1 MVLHSS
7 FFHFLACRIQQFCR
21 ILLKGREFMD
31 EYLVKTAKALEMARM
46 RSGLSQQKLAARM
59 GVNRGTIANWEQ
71 GLAAISLPM
80 AMRWFTC
87 CGVSAA
93 RYMDACIYPG
103 LLEHL
108 EDDLSN
114 MEKRQ
119 ILIDAMV
126 ECSSYEIDA
135 LLYIRYGD
143 HGSDHMGV
151 LTEVLANL
159 HTPLKDRVSVCRMV
173 SGNYEIA
180 QATGTDPDPNGT
192 APKMEILYQAQDA
205 GTEAAMKSNDSY
217 TVNPNNISG

>member
-1 MVLHSS
+1 
-7 FFHFLACRIQQFCR
+7 
-21 ILLKGREFMD
+21 MD
-31 EYLVKTAKALEMARM
+31 EYLVRTAKALEIARI
-46 RSGLSQQKLAARM
+46 RSGLSQQKLAAKM

-87 CGVSAA
+87 CGVSVA
-93 RYMDACIYPG
+93 RYMDACIHPG

-108 EDDLSN
+108 EDNPSDL
-114 MEKRQ
+114 EKRK
-119 ILIDAMV
+119 ILIDAMM

-143 HGSDHMGV
+143 HGSDHIGV
-151 LTEVLANL
+151 LTEILANL
-159 HTPLKDRVSVCRMV
+159 HTPLKDRVAVCRMV
-173 SGNYEIA
+173 SGSYEMA

>member
-1 MVLHSS
+1 
-7 FFHFLACRIQQFCR
+7 
-21 ILLKGREFMD
+21 
-31 EYLVKTAKALEMARM
+31 M
-46 RSGLSQQKLAARM
+46 RSGLSQQKLAAKM

-93 RYMDACIYPG
+93 RYMDACIHPG

-108 EDDLSN
+108 EDDLSDL
-114 MEKRQ
+114 EKRQ
-119 ILIDAMV
+119 ILIDAMM
-126 ECSSYEIDA
+126 ECSSYEIDV

-143 HGSDHMGV
+143 HGSDHIGV
-151 LTEVLANL
+151 LTEILANL
-159 HTPLKDRVSVCRMV
+159 HTPLKDRVAVCRMV
-173 SGNYEIA
+173 SGSYEMA

-205 GTEAAMKSNDSY
+205 GTDAAMKSNDSY
-217 TVNPNNISG
+217 TVNPNNITG

>member
-1 MVLHSS
+1 
-7 FFHFLACRIQQFCR
+7 
-21 ILLKGREFMD
+21 MD
-31 EYLVKTAKALEMARM
+31 EYLVRTAKALEMARM
-46 RSGLSQQKLAARM
+46 CSGLSQQKLAARM

-87 CGVSAA
+87 CGVSVA
-93 RYMDACIYPG
+93 RYMDACIHPG

-108 EDDLSN
+108 EDNLSD
-114 MEKRQ
+114 MEKRR
-119 ILIDAMV
+119 ILIDAMM

-143 HGSDHMGV
+143 HGSDHIGV
-151 LTEVLANL
+151 LTEILANL
-159 HTPLKDRVSVCRMV
+159 HTPLKDRVAVCRMV
-173 SGNYEIA
+173 SGSYEMA
-180 QATGTDPDPNGT
+180 QATGTDPDLNGT

-217 TVNPNNISG
+217 TVNPNNITG

>member
-1 MVLHSS
+1 
-7 FFHFLACRIQQFCR
+7 
-21 ILLKGREFMD
+21 MD
-31 EYLVKTAKALEMARM
+31 EYLVRTAKALEMARM
-46 RSGLSQQKLAARM
+46 CSGLSQQKLAARM

-87 CGVSAA
+87 CGVSVA
-93 RYMDACIYPG
+93 RYMDACIHPG

-108 EDDLSN
+108 EDDLSDTR
-114 MEKRQ
+114 KRQ
-119 ILIDAMV
+119 ILIDAIM

-143 HGSDHMGV
+143 HGSDHIGV
-151 LTEVLANL
+151 LTEILANL
-159 HTPLKDRVSVCRMV
+159 HTPLKDRVAVCRMV
-173 SGNYEIA
+173 SGSYEMA
-180 QATGTDPDPNGT
+180 QAIGTDPDPNGT
-192 APKMEILYQAQDA
+192 TPKMEILYQAQDA

>member
-1 MVLHSS
+1 
-7 FFHFLACRIQQFCR
+7 
-21 ILLKGREFMD
+21 MD
-31 EYLVKTAKALEMARM
+31 EYLARTAKALEIARM
-46 RSGLSQQKLAARM
+46 LSGLSQQKLAAKM
-59 GVNRGTIANWEQ
+59 GVNRGTVANWEQ

-87 CGVSAA
+87 CGVSVA
-93 RYMDACIYPG
+93 RYMDACIHPG

-108 EDDLSN
+108 EDDLSDL
-114 MEKRQ
+114 EKRKA
-119 ILIDAMV
+119 LIDAMM

-143 HGSDHMGV
+143 HGSDHIGV
-151 LTEVLANL
+151 LTEILANL

-173 SGNYEIA
+173 SCNYEIA
-180 QATGTDPDPNGT
+180 QATGTDPDPNRT

-217 TVNPNNISG
+217 TVNPNNITG

>member
-1 MVLHSS
+1 
-7 FFHFLACRIQQFCR
+7 
-21 ILLKGREFMD
+21 MD
-31 EYLVKTAKALEMARM
+31 EYLVRTAKALEIARM

-80 AMRWFTC
+80 VMRWFTC
-87 CGVSAA
+87 CGVSVA
-93 RYMDACIYPG
+93 RYMDACIHPG

-108 EDDLSN
+108 EDDLSDL
-114 MEKRQ
+114 EKRQ
-119 ILIDAMV
+119 ILIDAMM

-143 HGSDHMGV
+143 HGSDHIGV
-151 LTEVLANL
+151 LTEILANL
-159 HTPLKDRVSVCRMV
+159 HTPLKDRVAVCRMA
-173 SGNYEIA
+173 SGNYEMA
-180 QATGTDPDPNGT
+180 QATKTDPDPNGT

-217 TVNPNNISG
+217 TVNPNNITG

>member
-1 MVLHSS
+1 
-7 FFHFLACRIQQFCR
+7 
-21 ILLKGREFMD
+21 MD
-31 EYLVKTAKALEMARM
+31 EYLVRTAKALEIARM

-59 GVNRGTIANWEQ
+59 NVNRGTIATWEQ

-87 CGVSAA
+87 CGVSVA
-93 RYMDACIYPG
+93 RYMDACIHPG

-108 EDDLSN
+108 EDGLSDL
-114 MEKRQ
+114 EKRKV
-119 ILIDAMV
+119 LIDAMM

-143 HGSDHMGV
+143 HGSDHIGV
-151 LTEVLANL
+151 LTEILANL
-159 HTPLKDRVSVCRMV
+159 HTPLKDRVAVCRMA
-173 SGNYEIA
+173 SGNYEMA

-217 TVNPNNISG
+217 TVNLNNITG

>member
-1 MVLHSS
+1 
-7 FFHFLACRIQQFCR
+7 
-21 ILLKGREFMD
+21 
-31 EYLVKTAKALEMARM
+31 M
-46 RSGLSQQKLAARM
+46 RSGLSQQKLAAKM

-87 CGVSAA
+87 CGVSVA
-93 RYMDACIYPG
+93 RYMDACIHPG

-108 EDDLSN
+108 EGDLSDL
-114 MEKRQ
+114 EKRR
-119 ILIDAMV
+119 ILIDAMM

-143 HGSDHMGV
+143 HGSDHIGV
-151 LTEVLANL
+151 LTEILANL
-159 HTPLKDRVSVCRMV
+159 HTPLKDRVAVCRMV
-173 SGNYEIA
+173 SGSYEMA
-180 QATGTDPDPNGT
+180 QATRTDPDPNGT

-217 TVNPNNISG
+217 TVNPNNIIG

>member
-1 MVLHSS
+1 
-7 FFHFLACRIQQFCR
+7 
-21 ILLKGREFMD
+21 
-31 EYLVKTAKALEMARM
+31 MARM
-46 RSGLSQQKLAARM
+46 RSGLSQQKLAAQM

-87 CGVSAA
+87 CGVSVG
-93 RYMDACIYPG
+93 RYMDAFIHPG

-108 EDDLSN
+108 EDNLSG
-114 MEKRQ
+114 MEKRK
-119 ILIDAMV
+119 ILIDAMM

-135 LLYIRYGD
+135 LLYMRYGD
-143 HGSDHMGV
+143 HGSDHIGV

-217 TVNPNNISG
+217 TVNPNNITG

>member
-1 MVLHSS
+1 
-7 FFHFLACRIQQFCR
+7 
-21 ILLKGREFMD
+21 
-31 EYLVKTAKALEMARM
+31 M
-46 RSGLSQQKLAARM
+46 RSGLSQQKLAAKI

-87 CGVSAA
+87 CGVSAD
-93 RYMDACIYPG
+93 RYMDACIHPG

-108 EDDLSN
+108 EEDLSDL
-114 MEKRQ
+114 EKRR
-119 ILIDAMV
+119 ILIDAMM

-143 HGSDHMGV
+143 HGSDHIGV
-151 LTEVLANL
+151 LTEILANL
-159 HTPLKDRVSVCRMV
+159 HTPLKDRVSVCRMA
-173 SGNYEIA
+173 SGNYEMA

-217 TVNPNNISG
+217 TVNPNNITG

>member
-1 MVLHSS
+1 
-7 FFHFLACRIQQFCR
+7 
-21 ILLKGREFMD
+21 MD
-31 EYLVKTAKALEMARM
+31 EYLVRTAKALEIARM
-46 RSGLSQQKLAARM
+46 CSGLSQQKLAAKM
-59 GVNRGTIANWEQ
+59 GVNRGTVANWEQ

-87 CGVSAA
+87 CGVSVA
-93 RYMDACIYPG
+93 RYMDACIHPG

-108 EDDLSN
+108 EDDLSDL
-114 MEKRQ
+114 EKRKA
-119 ILIDAMV
+119 LIDAMM

-143 HGSDHMGV
+143 HGSDHIGV
-151 LTEVLANL
+151 LTEILANL
-159 HTPLKDRVSVCRMV
+159 HTPLKDRVAVCRMV
-173 SGNYEIA
+173 SGSYEMA

-217 TVNPNNISG
+217 TVNPNNITG

>member
-1 MVLHSS
+1 
-7 FFHFLACRIQQFCR
+7 
-21 ILLKGREFMD
+21 MD
-31 EYLVKTAKALEMARM
+31 ENLARTAKALETARM

-93 RYMDACIYPG
+93 RYMDACTHPG

-108 EDDLSN
+108 EDGFSD
-114 MEKRQ
+114 MKKRQ
-119 ILIDAMV
+119 ILIDAMM

-143 HGSDHMGV
+143 HGSDHIGV
-151 LTEVLANL
+151 LTEILANL
-159 HTPLKDRVSVCRMV
+159 HTPLKDRVTVCRMV

-192 APKMEILYQAQDA
+192 APKMDILYQAQDA
-205 GTEAAMKSNDSY
+205 GIEAAMKSNDSY
-217 TVNPNNISG
+217 TVNPNNITG

>member
-1 MVLHSS
+1 
-7 FFHFLACRIQQFCR
+7 
-21 ILLKGREFMD
+21 MD
-31 EYLVKTAKALEMARM
+31 EYLVRTAKALEIARM
-46 RSGLSQQKLAARM
+46 RSGLSQQKLAAKM

-71 GLAAISLPM
+71 GLAATSLPM

-87 CGVSAA
+87 CGVSSA
-93 RYMDACIYPG
+93 RYMDACFHPG

-108 EDDLSN
+108 EDDFSDL
-114 MEKRQ
+114 EKRR
-119 ILIDAMV
+119 ILIDAMM

-143 HGSDHMGV
+143 HGSDHIGV
-151 LTEVLANL
+151 LTEILANL
-159 HTPLKDRVSVCRMV
+159 HTPLKDRVAVCRMV
-173 SGNYEIA
+173 SGSYEMA

>member
-1 MVLHSS
+1 
-7 FFHFLACRIQQFCR
+7 
-21 ILLKGREFMD
+21 MD
-31 EYLVKTAKALEMARM
+31 EYLVRTAKALEIART
-46 RSGLSQQKLAARM
+46 RSGLSQQKLATRM

-87 CGVSAA
+87 CGVSVA
-93 RYMDACIYPG
+93 RYMDACIHPG

-108 EDDLSN
+108 EDDISN

-119 ILIDAMV
+119 ILIDAMM

-143 HGSDHMGV
+143 HGSDHIGV
-151 LTEVLANL
+151 LTEILANL

-173 SGNYEIA
+173 SGSYEMA

-217 TVNPNNISG
+217 TVNPNNITG

>member
-1 MVLHSS
+1 
-7 FFHFLACRIQQFCR
+7 
-21 ILLKGREFMD
+21 MD
-31 EYLVKTAKALEMARM
+31 EYLVRTAKALEIARM
-46 RSGLSQQKLAARM
+46 CSGLSQQKLAAKM
-59 GVNRGTIANWEQ
+59 GVNRGTIANWGQ

-87 CGVSAA
+87 CGVSVA
-93 RYMDACIYPG
+93 RYMDACIHPG

-108 EDDLSN
+108 EDDLSDL
-114 MEKRQ
+114 EKRR
-119 ILIDAMV
+119 ILIDAMM

-143 HGSDHMGV
+143 HGSDHIGV
-151 LTEVLANL
+151 LTEILANL
-159 HTPLKDRVSVCRMV
+159 HTPLKDRVAVCRMV
-173 SGNYEIA
+173 SGSYEMA
-180 QATGTDPDPNGT
+180 QATGIDPDPNGT

>member
-1 MVLHSS
+1 
-7 FFHFLACRIQQFCR
+7 
-21 ILLKGREFMD
+21 MD
-31 EYLVKTAKALEMARM
+31 ENLARTAKALETARM

-59 GVNRGTIANWEQ
+59 GVNRGTVANWEQ

-87 CGVSAA
+87 CGVSVA
-93 RYMDACIYPG
+93 RYMDACIHPG

-108 EDDLSN
+108 EDNLSDL
-114 MEKRQ
+114 EKRR
-119 ILIDAMV
+119 ILIDAMM

-143 HGSDHMGV
+143 HGSDHIGV
-151 LTEVLANL
+151 LTEILANL
-159 HTPLKDRVSVCRMV
+159 HTPLKDRVAVCRMV
-173 SGNYEIA
+173 SGSYEMA

-217 TVNPNNISG
+217 TVNPNNITG

>member
-1 MVLHSS
+1 
-7 FFHFLACRIQQFCR
+7 
-21 ILLKGREFMD
+21 MD
-31 EYLVKTAKALEMARM
+31 EYLVRTAKALEIARM
-46 RSGLSQQKLAARM
+46 CSGLSQQKLAARM

-87 CGVSAA
+87 CGVSVA
-93 RYMDACIYPG
+93 RYMDACIHPG

-108 EDDLSN
+108 EDDLSDL
-114 MEKRQ
+114 EKRR
-119 ILIDAMV
+119 ILIDAMM

-143 HGSDHMGV
+143 HGSDHIGV
-151 LTEVLANL
+151 LTEILANL
-159 HTPLKDRVSVCRMV
+159 HTPLKDRVAVCRMV
-173 SGNYEIA
+173 SGSYEMA
-180 QATGTDPDPNGT
+180 QATGTDPDPSGT

>member
-1 MVLHSS
+1 
-7 FFHFLACRIQQFCR
+7 
-21 ILLKGREFMD
+21 
-31 EYLVKTAKALEMARM
+31 M
-46 RSGLSQQKLAARM
+46 RSGLSQQKLAAKM

-87 CGVSAA
+87 CGVSVA
-93 RYMDACIYPG
+93 RYMDACIHPG

-108 EDDLSN
+108 EDDLSD

-119 ILIDAMV
+119 ILIDAMM

-143 HGSDHMGV
+143 HGSDNIGV
-151 LTEVLANL
+151 LTEILANL
-159 HTPLKDRVSVCRMV
+159 HTPLK
-173 SGNYEIA
+173 A

-217 TVNPNNISG
+217 TVNPNNITG

>member
-1 MVLHSS
+1 
-7 FFHFLACRIQQFCR
+7 
-21 ILLKGREFMD
+21 MD
-31 EYLVKTAKALEMARM
+31 EYLVRTAKALEIARM
-46 RSGLSQQKLAARM
+46 RSGLSQQKLAAKM
-59 GVNRGTIANWEQ
+59 GVHRGTIANWEQ

-87 CGVSAA
+87 CGVSVA
-93 RYMDACIYPG
+93 RYMDACIHPG

-108 EDDLSN
+108 EDNLSDL
-114 MEKRQ
+114 EKRR
-119 ILIDAMV
+119 ILIDAMM

-143 HGSDHMGV
+143 HGSDHIGV
-151 LTEVLANL
+151 LTEILANL
-159 HTPLKDRVSVCRMV
+159 HTPLKDRVAVCRMV
-173 SGNYEIA
+173 SGSYEMA

>member
-1 MVLHSS
+1 
-7 FFHFLACRIQQFCR
+7 
-21 ILLKGREFMD
+21 MD
-31 EYLVKTAKALEMARM
+31 EYLARTAKALEMARM

-87 CGVSAA
+87 CGVSVA
-93 RYMDACIYPG
+93 RYMDACIHPG

-108 EDDLSN
+108 EDDLSGI
-114 MEKRQ
+114 EKRK
-119 ILIDAMV
+119 ILIDAMM

-135 LLYIRYGD
+135 LLYMRYGN
-143 HGSDHMGV
+143 HGSDHIGI
-151 LTEVLANL
+151 LTEILANL

-192 APKMEILYQAQDA
+192 APKMGILYQAQDA

>member
-1 MVLHSS
+1 
-7 FFHFLACRIQQFCR
+7 
-21 ILLKGREFMD
+21 MD
-31 EYLVKTAKALEMARM
+31 EYLVRTAKALEIART
-46 RSGLSQQKLAARM
+46 RSGLSQQKLATRM

-71 GLAAISLPM
+71 GMAAISLPM

-93 RYMDACIYPG
+93 RYMDACIHPG

-108 EDDLSN
+108 EDDLSDL
-114 MEKRQ
+114 EKRQ
-119 ILIDAMV
+119 ILIDAMM

-143 HGSDHMGV
+143 HGSDHIGV
-151 LTEVLANL
+151 LTEILANL
-159 HTPLKDRVSVCRMV
+159 HTPLKDRVAVCRMV
-173 SGNYEIA
+173 SGSYEMA
-180 QATGTDPDPNGT
+180 QATGTDPAPNGT
-192 APKMEILYQAQDA
+192 APKIEILYQAQDA

>member
-1 MVLHSS
+1 
-7 FFHFLACRIQQFCR
+7 
-21 ILLKGREFMD
+21 MD
-31 EYLVKTAKALEMARM
+31 EYLVRTAKALEMARM

-71 GLAAISLPM
+71 GRAAISLPM

-87 CGVSAA
+87 CGVSVA
-93 RYMDACIYPG
+93 RYMDACIHPG

-108 EDDLSN
+108 EDDLSG
-114 MEKRQ
+114 MEKRK
-119 ILIDAMV
+119 ILIDAMM

-143 HGSDHMGV
+143 HGSDHIGV
-151 LTEVLANL
+151 LTEILANL
-159 HTPLKDRVSVCRMV
+159 HTLLKDRVTVCRMV
-173 SGNYEIA
+173 SGSYEIA

>member
-21 ILLKGREFMD
+21 ILLKWREFMD
-31 EYLVKTAKALEMARM
+31 EYLVRTAKALEMARM

-59 GVNRGTIANWEQ
+59 GVNRGTIASWEQ

-87 CGVSAA
+87 CGVSVA

-108 EDDLSN
+108 EDDISD

-119 ILIDAMV
+119 ILIDAMM

-143 HGSDHMGV
+143 HGSDHIGV
-151 LTEVLANL
+151 LTEILANL

-173 SGNYEIA
+173 SGSYEIA

>member
-1 MVLHSS
+1 
-7 FFHFLACRIQQFCR
+7 
-21 ILLKGREFMD
+21 
-31 EYLVKTAKALEMARM
+31 M
-46 RSGLSQQKLAARM
+46 RSGLSQQKLAAKM

-87 CGVSAA
+87 CGVSVA
-93 RYMDACIYPG
+93 RYMDACIHPG

-108 EDDLSN
+108 EDDISD

-119 ILIDAMV
+119 ILIDAMM

-135 LLYIRYGD
+135 LLYMRYGD
-143 HGSDHMGV
+143 HGSDHIGV
-151 LTEVLANL
+151 LTEILANL
-159 HTPLKDRVSVCRMV
+159 HTPLKDRVTVCRMV
-173 SGNYEIA
+173 SGSYEIA

-205 GTEAAMKSNDSY
+205 GTKAAMKSNDSY
-217 TVNPNNISG
+217 TVNPNNITC

>member
-1 MVLHSS
+1 
-7 FFHFLACRIQQFCR
+7 
-21 ILLKGREFMD
+21 MD
-31 EYLVKTAKALEMARM
+31 EYLVRTAKALEIARM
-46 RSGLSQQKLAARM
+46 RSGLSQQKLAAKM

-87 CGVSAA
+87 CGVSVA
-93 RYMDACIYPG
+93 RYMDACIHPG

-108 EDDLSN
+108 EDNLSD

-119 ILIDAMV
+119 ILIDAMM

-143 HGSDHMGV
+143 HGSDHIGV
-151 LTEVLANL
+151 LTEILANL
-159 HTPLKDRVSVCRMV
+159 HTPLKDRVAVCRMV
-173 SGNYEIA
+173 SGSYEMA
-180 QATGTDPDPNGT
+180 QATGTDPDQNGT

>member
-1 MVLHSS
+1 
-7 FFHFLACRIQQFCR
+7 
-21 ILLKGREFMD
+21 MD
-31 EYLVKTAKALEMARM
+31 EYLVRTAKALEIARM
-46 RSGLSQQKLAARM
+46 RSGLSQQKLAAKM

-71 GLAAISLPM
+71 GLAAISLSM

-87 CGVSAA
+87 CGVSVA
-93 RYMDACIYPG
+93 RYMDACIHPG

-108 EDDLSN
+108 EDDPSDL
-114 MEKRQ
+114 EKRR
-119 ILIDAMV
+119 ILIDAMM

-143 HGSDHMGV
+143 HGSDHIGV
-151 LTEVLANL
+151 LTEILANL
-159 HTPLKDRVSVCRMV
+159 HTPLKDRVAVCRMV
-173 SGNYEIA
+173 SGSYEMA

>member
-1 MVLHSS
+1 
-7 FFHFLACRIQQFCR
+7 
-21 ILLKGREFMD
+21 MD
-31 EYLVKTAKALEMARM
+31 EYLLRTAKALEMARM

-119 ILIDAMV
+119 ILIGAMM

-151 LTEVLANL
+151 LTEILANL
-159 HTPLKDRVSVCRMV
+159 HTPLKD
-173 SGNYEIA
+173 
-180 QATGTDPDPNGT
+180 TDPNGT

-205 GTEAAMKSNDSY
+205 GTEAVMRSNDSY

>member
-1 MVLHSS
+1 
-7 FFHFLACRIQQFCR
+7 
-21 ILLKGREFMD
+21 MD
-31 EYLVKTAKALEMARM
+31 EYLARTAKALEMARM

-71 GLAAISLPM
+71 GLAAVSLPM

-119 ILIDAMV
+119 ILIDAMI

-135 LLYIRYGD
+135 LLYMRYGD
-143 HGSDHMGV
+143 HGSDHIGV
-151 LTEVLANL
+151 LTEILANL

-180 QATGTDPDPNGT
+180 QATGTDPDLNGT

-205 GTEAAMKSNDSY
+205 GTEAAMRSNDSY

>member
-1 MVLHSS
+1 
-7 FFHFLACRIQQFCR
+7 
-21 ILLKGREFMD
+21 MD
-31 EYLVKTAKALEMARM
+31 EYLVRTAKALEIARM
-46 RSGLSQQKLAARM
+46 RSGLSQQKLAAKM

-87 CGVSAA
+87 CGVSVA
-93 RYMDACIYPG
+93 RYMDACIHPG

-108 EDDLSN
+108 EDGLSDL
-114 MEKRQ
+114 EKRR
-119 ILIDAMV
+119 ILIDAMM

-143 HGSDHMGV
+143 HGSDHIGV
-151 LTEVLANL
+151 LTEILANL
-159 HTPLKDRVSVCRMV
+159 HTPLKDRVAVCRMV
-173 SGNYEIA
+173 SGSYEIA
-180 QATGTDPDPNGT
+180 QATGTDLDPNGT

>member
-1 MVLHSS
+1 
-7 FFHFLACRIQQFCR
+7 
-21 ILLKGREFMD
+21 MD
-31 EYLVKTAKALEMARM
+31 EYLVRTAKALEIARM
-46 RSGLSQQKLAARM
+46 RSGLSQQKLAAKM
-59 GVNRGTIANWEQ
+59 GVNRGTIATWEQ

-87 CGVSAA
+87 CGVSVA
-93 RYMDACIYPG
+93 RYMDACIHPG
-103 LLEHL
+103 LLELL
-108 EDDLSN
+108 EDDLSDL
-114 MEKRQ
+114 EKRR
-119 ILIDAMV
+119 ILIDAMM

-143 HGSDHMGV
+143 HGSDHIGV
-151 LTEVLANL
+151 LTEILANL
-159 HTPLKDRVSVCRMV
+159 HTPLKDRVAVCRMV
-173 SGNYEIA
+173 SGSYEMA

>member
-1 MVLHSS
+1 
-7 FFHFLACRIQQFCR
+7 
-21 ILLKGREFMD
+21 MD
-31 EYLVKTAKALEMARM
+31 EYLVRTAKALEMARM
-46 RSGLSQQKLAARM
+46 RSGLSQQKLAAKI

-93 RYMDACIYPG
+93 RYIDACIHPG

-108 EDDLSN
+108 EDDLPG
-114 MEKRQ
+114 MEKCRT
-119 ILIDAMV
+119 LIDAMM

-143 HGSDHMGV
+143 HGSDHIGV
-151 LTEVLANL
+151 LTEILANL
-159 HTPLKDRVSVCRMV
+159 HTPLKDRVAVCRMV

-192 APKMEILYQAQDA
+192 APRMEVLYQAQDA

-217 TVNPNNISG
+217 TVNPNNIIG